1 MSRPTFYVSQDSSD
15 SYDCP
20 NPEIKVSIQDDKDQ
34 HPVSS
39 SQKCPKHRKHLR
51 RHRLPAA
58 AKTKLEVRSPSVQ
71 EIKLEFLPKKNSQR
85 SKHKSAACKSRR
97 SHSITTQP
105 NEIEVLKNWKIQNP
119 DKAVPVG
126 VSAGAGLKAEGN
138 THAADNALPR
148 TLSTSVLRIKHRR
161 TFWERFAR
169 HGEDLIVTPF
179 AQILASLRS
188 VRNNYIQLN
197 HSSLQK

>member
-20 NPEIKVSIQDDKDQ
+20 PPEIKVSSSTIQDDKDQ
-34 HPVSS
+34 NTVSS
-39 SQKCPKHRKHLR
+39 SAQQKCPKHRKHLR
-51 RHRLPAA
+51 RHRLPAST

-71 EIKLEFLPKKNSQR
+71 EIKLEFPKKNQR
-85 SKHKSAACKSRR
+85 SKHTKGKSRR
-97 SHSITTQP
+97 SHSITATQP

-126 VSAGAGLKAEGN
+126 VAGAGLKAEGN

-169 HGEDLIVTPF
+169 
-179 AQILASLRS
+179 
-188 VRNNYIQLN
+188 
-197 HSSLQK
+197 